1 MFDFVFYINLSLL
14 FTQPCNVKA
23 REGNVRW
30 MSINIDLTM
39 GMGCK
44 SSNKSEDKSSIEN
57 ILDQNLRI
65 KNLWNLSK
73 DWQAND

>member
-39 GMGCK
+39 SMGCK